1 MPNPV
6 PQIQMINHQQHD
18 SQRHQHY
25 IQVPC
30 LPPHLHHRVH
40 STPLTPTSKPSKITH
55 NSSNLRIS
63 ATFLLLLKLFETLKV
78 SRKRVFQCLRCD
90 AKQSHRQWLLAG
102 IRSLRLAR
110 PDAFLADH
118 FCAQRE
124 GGRQGGRS
132 AVRSSVAWR
141 GMTGCATCSVTG
153 RWLDTLRQPWRGC
166 DDDVECHYWLRS
178 PWRQIAVNLRRE
190 GWRFGWG
197 FIDIGH
203 SRALHEH

>member
-124 GGRQGGRS
+124 GGKEGGVPWG
-132 AVRSSVAWR
+132 AVSRDGGWRDVPRARWR
-141 GMTGCATCSVTG
+141 GADWTPYDNHDVAVMMTWSVT
-153 RWLDTLRQPWRGC
+153 
-166 DDDVECHYWLRS
+166 
-178 PWRQIAVNLRRE
+178 I
-190 GWRFGWG
+190 GWEVPG
-197 FIDIGH
+197 DK
-203 SRALHEH
+203 